1 MATRIQLSLIDF
13 IGPHLQREAKRI
25 ACKIRIPRSMDWRE
39 VINVF
44 DCVSLRSAC
53 VIVFHF

>member
-25 ACKIRIPRSMDWRE
+25 AFKIRNPRSMDWRE
-39 VINVF
+39 VIYIF
-44 DCVSLRSAC
+44 DCVPLRSDC
-53 VIVFHF
+53 VIIFHF